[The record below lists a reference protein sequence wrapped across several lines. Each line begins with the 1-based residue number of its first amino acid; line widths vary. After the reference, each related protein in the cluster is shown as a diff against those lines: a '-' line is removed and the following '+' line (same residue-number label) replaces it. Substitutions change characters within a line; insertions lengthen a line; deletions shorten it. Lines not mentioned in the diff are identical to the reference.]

1 MLLILSFF
9 VFTSIGFSANKKIA
23 DNNTSI
29 NELNNRIE
37 KLRKA
42 LDLTMKSLELYQR
55 VKGGYDNVKEHL
67 SKEIKEGNPKKEEYK
82 NKISLIEKNMK
93 TLEEMITHQ
102 EKEIESIQN
111 NIAQLEK
118 QLMLEHSKRRLQF
131 CKKKQIK

>member
-1 MLLILSFF
+1 
-9 VFTSIGFSANKKIA
+9 
-23 DNNTSI
+23 
-29 NELNNRIE
+29 
-37 KLRKA
+37 
-42 LDLTMKSLELYQR
+42 
-55 VKGGYDNVKEHL
+55 
-67 SKEIKEGNPKKEEYK
+67 
-82 NKISLIEKNMK
+82 MK